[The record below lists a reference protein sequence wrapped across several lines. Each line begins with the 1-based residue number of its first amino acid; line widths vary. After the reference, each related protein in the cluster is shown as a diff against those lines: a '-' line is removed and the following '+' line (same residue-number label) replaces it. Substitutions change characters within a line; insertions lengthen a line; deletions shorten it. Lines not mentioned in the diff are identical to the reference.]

1 MLCHFGI
8 ILPTIIDVGQ
18 WGSFFIHPEHLLLCY
33 VMLIKNP
40 LLLHLSPFFL
50 VPPWTSSRTLVPIIW
65 PSSWSW
71 MTSESLGEGGFNPA
85 RMSWWGGNVFDP
97 QTHCSPLLWIRIYVL
112 IMKTP
117 TKPYHL
123 RLWLSATVEPTVSDD
138 GEISICQLSR
148 SSQQENP
155 LVNIQKAI
163 ENGHRNSG
171 FSHETWW
178 CSIVM

>member
-18 WGSFFIHPEHLLLCY
+18 WGSLFIHPEHLLLCY

-50 VPPWTSSRTLVPIIW
+50 VPPWTSSRTLVPITWRNPFW

-85 RMSWWGGNVFDP
+85 RMSWWGAMFL
-97 QTHCSPLLWIRIYVL
+97 SPKPTAVTALNTYLRIDHENAH
-112 IMKTP
+112 KAHH
-117 TKPYHL
+117 HL
-123 RLWLSATVEPTVSDD
+123 RLWLSATVEPQVSDD
-138 GEISICQLSR
+138 GEISICQVSR

-155 LVNIQKAI
+155 LVN
-163 ENGHRNSG
+163 
-171 FSHETWW
+171 
-178 CSIVM
+178 

>member
-97 QTHCSPLLWIRIYVL
+97 QTHCSHCFEYVFTYWSWKRPPSH
-112 IMKTP
+112 ITCGCDCRP
-117 TKPYHL
+117 
-123 RLWLSATVEPTVSDD
+123 
-138 GEISICQLSR
+138 QLSPQYLMMAR
-148 SSQQENP
+148 SQSVSYLEA
-155 LVNIQKAI
+155 LSKK
-163 ENGHRNSG
+163 
-171 FSHETWW
+171 TLW
-178 CSIVM
+178 